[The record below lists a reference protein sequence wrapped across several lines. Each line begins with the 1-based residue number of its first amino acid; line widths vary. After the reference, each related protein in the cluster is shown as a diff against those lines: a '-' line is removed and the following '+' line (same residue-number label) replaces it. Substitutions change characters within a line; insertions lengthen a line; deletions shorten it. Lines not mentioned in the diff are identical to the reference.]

1 MSYATMADQMAI
13 ANQGRQN
20 AMSQARKFIRNPH
33 VAPAPHQYVT
43 PISDLVEL
51 DTLPV
56 KGTGSVR
63 QMNHGPPAYEQ
74 YQHMQQP
81 PPHFFQG
88 GPPIPRP
95 SPQFLRP
102 PPPPVQKETFEENL
116 EDDDK
121 DKKLNCID
129 IAEHVKDCPIC
140 SKFYKRDNT
149 LYIIVIVVLAII
161 TILLLKRVLNI

>member
-33 VAPAPHQYVT
+33 VAPNPYVT
-43 PISDLVEL
+43 PISELADIDEL

-63 QMNHGPPAYEQ
+63 QMNHGPPNYEQ
-74 YQHMQQP
+74 YQQP
-81 PPHFFQG
+81 PPHFFRG
-88 GPPIPRP
+88 GPPGYPVPQP

-102 PPPPVQKETFEENL
+102 PPVQKESFEENL
-116 EDDDK
+116 EDDK